1 MSSNSVAAQAA
12 DIKPMMQQLALWSSA
27 KSSAITEERL
37 EDSVLAVGLGV
48 IVVANLVCGLCVIS
62 M

>member
-1 MSSNSVAAQAA
+1 MSSNSVSAQAA
-12 DIKPMMQQLALWSSA
+12 DIKPMMQQLALWSTV

-48 IVVANLVCGLCVIS
+48 IVVDDLVCQQERSVC
-62 M
+62 